1 VNDSSRSCA
10 FALLALAACAGQP
23 AAPPAPKAPVAEAK
37 PAPPA
42 PAPDGAV
49 DWLRRAEK
57 LMKLGRS
64 GNPDAYV
71 QAREALGKCV
81 ELEPALSECH
91 LLLGEALEMT
101 DDEQGAARSYTQA
114 ITHEPSAPHL
124 YAPLA
129 ATYLRFKLY
138 AEAEQVLNEGIA
150 RVPREL
156 KNAAGILR
164 LYRLLAV
171 VADARGDRAGV
182 LRALEA
188 GAREGGSDPELDFE
202 LGTNYASLTPPRRA
216 SALQALSRFNQRVC
230 KGAAAV
236 AYKQQCE
243 IAAHVVARLGPEG
256 AAREDAARP
265 AEPTPP
271 VPPKA
276 IASGHLMLP
285 PVPELPKRP
294 LKEGDAFTVWGASYS
309 LRSRAHRQDVVLQGE
324 DRAIAI
330 TGYITKTN
338 LAEAPKCSVHPAGRA
353 DAPDCRS
360 PIPTFWLG
368 DTKDAPPA
376 DCIRVLGWAANFAQI
391 FSAIASFD
399 RKQPAAYSDDIWG
412 VEIPNPLPAVGAKV
426 TVHGSYGTTFTKA
439 STGMDVEPEMGIL
452 TYKKLDL
459 LQPAPE
465 LATLPGVRRR
475 AQGPATAIGP

>member
-23 AAPPAPKAPVAEAK
+23 AAPAAPQARVSETKAPAPAL
-37 PAPPA
+37 
-42 PAPDGAV
+42 APDGAV
-49 DWLRRAEK
+49 DWLRRGEK
-57 LMKLGRS
+57 LVKAGSS
-64 GNPDAYV
+64 GHPEAYV
-71 QAREALGKCV
+71 QAKEALGKCV

-91 LLLGEALEMT
+91 LLLGEALELT

-114 ITHEPSAPHL
+114 ITHEPSAPHV
-124 YAPLA
+124 YVPLA

-156 KNAAGILR
+156 ENAAGILR

-202 LGTNYASLTPPRRA
+202 LGTTYASLTPPRSA
-216 SALQALSRFNQRVC
+216 DALQALSRFNQRVC
-230 KGAAAV
+230 KGAPAV

-243 IAAHVVARLGPEG
+243 IAAHVVVRLGPEG
-256 AAREDAARP
+256 AARGGAVRSV
-265 AEPTPP
+265 EPTPAL
-271 VPPKA
+271 VQPKA
-276 IASGHLMLP
+276 IASGPLALP

-309 LRSRAHRQDVVLQGE
+309 LRSRAHRKDVVHPG
-324 DRAIAI
+324 DRALAI

-338 LAEAPKCSVHPAGRA
+338 LAEAPKCAVHPAGRA

-368 DTKDAPPA
+368 DTKDAAPA
-376 DCIRVLGWAANFAQI
+376 DCIRVLGWAANFPQI

-399 RKQPAAYSDDIWG
+399 RKQSAAYSDDIWG

-439 STGMDVEPEMGIL
+439 STGMDVEPQMGIL
-452 TYKKLDL
+452 TYDRLEL
-459 LQPAPE
+459 LEPAAE

-475 AQGPATAIGP
+475 AQKPGAVTGP